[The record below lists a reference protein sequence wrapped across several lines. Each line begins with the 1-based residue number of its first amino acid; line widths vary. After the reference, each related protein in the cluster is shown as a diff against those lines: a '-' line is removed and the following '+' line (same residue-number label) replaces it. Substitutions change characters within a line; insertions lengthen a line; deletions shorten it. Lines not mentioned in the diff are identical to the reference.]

1 MAFNHNKHFEVCAC
15 AVQLPLALEH
25 AARRKE
31 ALLALRDLLNTAA
44 VDSAFLQQALPCLT
58 AQEVV
63 HLLNWAE
70 AATAHIK
77 SPWYGSLQYL
87 LM

>member
-1 MAFNHNKHFEVCAC
+1 M
-15 AVQLPLALEH
+15 QLPLALEH

-31 ALLALRDLLNTAA
+31 ALLALRDLLNAAA

-77 SPWYGSLQYL
+77 SSWYGSPTIPVDVPALKAVVGMQHRL
-87 LM
+87 V

>member
-1 MAFNHNKHFEVCAC
+1 MTFSHKIRFDGCAC
-15 AVQLPLALEH
+15 VVQLSLALEH

-31 ALLALRDLLNTAA
+31 ALFALRDLLNTAA

-70 AATAHIK
+70 AASTPIK
-77 SPWYGSLQYL
+77 SPWYGSTGNTC
-87 LM
+87 